1 MRVLIVNTSEHTGGA
16 AIAAARL
23 REALGNNGIKA
34 TMLVSRKE
42 SEAITV
48 AEPRDTGR
56 MKYNFLRERFTIWK
70 ANGFRKHRLFEVDA
84 ANFGIDITGMKDFEE
99 ADIIHLHWINQ
110 GFLSLKG
117 IAKILRSGKPVVWT
131 LHDMWAFTGICHYN
145 GDCDR
150 YKDCCGKC
158 PVLYGGGFSR
168 DLSRRVFM
176 RKRKL
181 YSNANITFVACSDW
195 LAKCASS
202 SALLEGK
209 RVLSI
214 PNPINTRLYRPL
226 NMAKARESLALPLG
240 RKLLLFAA
248 YRVTNKIKGIDYL
261 CESIRILADE
271 HPDLA
276 SNIAVVAVGK
286 ESDAL
291 KELLPVK
298 VYSLGYVANTV
309 RL

>member
-117 IAKILRSGKPVVWT
+117 IAKILRSGKPWCGRFMT
-131 LHDMWAFTGICHYN
+131 CGLSPAFVITTEIATAIKIVAANVPCFTAEALREIFRAE
-145 GDCDR
+145 CS
-150 YKDCCGKC
+150 CG
-158 PVLYGGGFSR
+158 
-168 DLSRRVFM
+168 
-176 RKRKL
+176 
-181 YSNANITFVACSDW
+181 NAN
-195 LAKCASS
+195 
-202 SALLEGK
+202 
-209 RVLSI
+209 SI
-214 PNPINTRLYRPL
+214 PMPT
-226 NMAKARESLALPLG
+226 
-240 RKLLLFAA
+240 
-248 YRVTNKIKGIDYL
+248 
-261 CESIRILADE
+261 
-271 HPDLA
+271 
-276 SNIAVVAVGK
+276 
-286 ESDAL
+286 
-291 KELLPVK
+291 
-298 VYSLGYVANTV
+298 
-309 RL
+309 

>member
-158 PVLYGGGFSR
+158 PVLYGGG
-168 DLSRRVFM
+168 
-176 RKRKL
+176 
-181 YSNANITFVACSDW
+181 
-195 LAKCASS
+195 SS
-202 SALLEGK
+202 TIML
-209 RVLSI
+209 
-214 PNPINTRLYRPL
+214 
-226 NMAKARESLALPLG
+226 
-240 RKLLLFAA
+240 
-248 YRVTNKIKGIDYL
+248 IKW
-261 CESIRILADE
+261 
-271 HPDLA
+271 
-276 SNIAVVAVGK
+276 
-286 ESDAL
+286 
-291 KELLPVK
+291 
-298 VYSLGYVANTV
+298 
-309 RL
+309 

>member
-131 LHDMWAFTGICHYN
+131 LHDMWAFTGN
-145 GDCDR
+145 
-150 YKDCCGKC
+150 
-158 PVLYGGGFSR
+158 SS
-168 DLSRRVFM
+168 LSASLSFPTATTAM
-176 RKRKL
+176 L
-181 YSNANITFVACSDW
+181 E
-195 LAKCASS
+195 AKSGCS
-202 SALLEGK
+202 SA
-209 RVLSI
+209 RM
-214 PNPINTRLYRPL
+214 R
-226 NMAKARESLALPLG
+226 
-240 RKLLLFAA
+240 
-248 YRVTNKIKGIDYL
+248 ID
-261 CESIRILADE
+261 SQR
-271 HPDLA
+271 
-276 SNIAVVAVGK
+276 
-286 ESDAL
+286 
-291 KELLPVK
+291 
-298 VYSLGYVANTV
+298 
-309 RL
+309 